1 MKTYEFDSFVKSL
14 NKKTVKI
21 HVEDIQ
27 YKGFNT
33 SEGSIYIV
41 TIVQILNPLYKF
53 SDSGSNIRI
62 VALYINSSYCDEWEL
77 PYIEEVFI
85 NAYFRKKI
93 IELS

>member
-1 MKTYEFDSFVKSL
+1 MKAYDFDSFAKSL
-14 NKKTVKI
+14 DDKTTQI

-33 SEGSIYIV
+33 SEGNIYIV
-41 TIVQILNPLYKF
+41 TVIQVLKPMYKF

-62 VALYINSSYCDEWEL
+62 VALYVNSSYCDEWEL